1 MKVLR
6 GRLVTGAV
14 EYGQV
19 EIDDSK
25 IVYAG
30 PRRPSDGEVTSVHYL

>member
-1 MKVLR
+1 MRVLR
-6 GRLVTGAV
+6 GRLVTGKV

-19 EIDDSK
+19 ELDESK

-30 PRRPSDGEVTSVHYL
+30 PVRPSIGDVTD